1 MIRVAVTSTS
11 IQAVGYSLPSQTL
24 EIEFV
29 SGGVYRYFNV
39 PERLHAGLM
48 ATASHGAYFDEHI
61 KEGGFRF
68 ERVG

>member
-1 MIRVAVTSTS
+1 MIRAAVTSSS
-11 IQAVGYSLPSQTL
+11 IQAVGYSLPTQTL

-48 ATASHGAYFDEHI
+48 AAASHGTYFDVHI
-61 KEGGFRF
+61 KVGGFRF
-68 ERVG
+68 KRIG